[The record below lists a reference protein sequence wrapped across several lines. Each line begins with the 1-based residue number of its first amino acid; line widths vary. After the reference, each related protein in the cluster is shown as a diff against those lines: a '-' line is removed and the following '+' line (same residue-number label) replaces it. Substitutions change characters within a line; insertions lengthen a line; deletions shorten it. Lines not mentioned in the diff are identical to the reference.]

1 MIGGPAVRPQLLYE
15 KGGLFYCLRETFT
28 EIPSFHFG
36 AETIMQK
43 ILNFM
48 MVITHRVFGR
58 QSILKEKAMRCS
70 CNFSALVLSFLL
82 YFMLVGTGPVL
93 AESLK
98 GEVQEE
104 GSEPGKP
111 APGAPLEPLPLPVL
125 KAPPSKLEGQAG
137 KTDDTDST
145 LKGKTQN
152 DALTGKEDWSDDEL
166 KSQKAR
172 VAPDGGVLK
181 GSAKLEDGE
190 LAHED
195 PDIQDQQLQV
205 EWDRWRNRFL
215 RAVLSGATETMNN
228 PQEVRF
234 RWDPMKHA
242 MVPPFPMGMEC
253 GFSCVITN
261 NRRIQDLEVTAS
273 SGNRLFDQAVLDA
286 VKALEGTTI
295 LRFPERS
302 KRQFVSQAGGVKTS
316 DHTENQ
322 YFKFGDVERYRAP
335 AF

>member
-1 MIGGPAVRPQLLYE
+1 
-15 KGGLFYCLRETFT
+15 
-28 EIPSFHFG
+28 
-36 AETIMQK
+36 
-43 ILNFM
+43 

-58 QSILKEKAMRCS
+58 QLILRGKGPRRPLNLGLIAPV
-70 CNFSALVLSFLL
+70 FL
-82 YFMLVGTGPVL
+82 YFMLYPANPGL
-93 AESLK
+93 ADSETLK
-98 GEVQEE
+98 GGVQEE
-104 GSEPGKP
+104 DITPGRP
-111 APGAPLEPLPLPVL
+111 APGAPLMPMPMPVL
-125 KAPPSKLEGQAG
+125 QQPKLEGQAG
-137 KTDDTDST
+137 KGDDTDST

-152 DALTGKEDWSDDEL
+152 DALNGKEDWSDDDL
-166 KSQKAR
+166 KGQKGK
-172 VAPDGGVLK
+172 VAPDSGVLK
-181 GSAKLEDGE
+181 GSAKLEDGK
-190 LAHED
+190 LSTDD

-234 RWDPMKHA
+234 RWDPVKHA
-242 MVPPFPMGMEC
+242 MVPPFPLGMEC
-253 GFSCVITN
+253 GFTCVITN
-261 NRRIQDLEVTAS
+261 KRRIEDLQVTSS

-302 KRQFVSQAGGVKTS
+302 KREFVSQAGGVKTS

>member
-1 MIGGPAVRPQLLYE
+1 MRNLL
-15 KGGLFYCLRETFT
+15 
-28 EIPSFHFG
+28 
-36 AETIMQK
+36 
-43 ILNFM
+43 

-58 QSILKEKAMRCS
+58 QLILRGQGPLLPYNLGLIS
-70 CNFSALVLSFLL
+70 SVLL
-82 YFMLVGTGPVL
+82 YFILVSTTPAL
-93 AESLK
+93 AAGSEPLK

-104 GSEPGKP
+104 GAVPGNS
-111 APGAPLEPLPLPVL
+111 ASAPLVPLPMPVL
-125 KAPPSKLEGQAG
+125 KQPKLEGQAG
-137 KTDDTDST
+137 QSDDGDST
-145 LKGKTQN
+145 LKGKTQSDVLN
-152 DALTGKEDWSDDEL
+152 GKEDWSDDDL
-166 KSQKAR
+166 KGQKPK

-181 GSAKLEDGE
+181 GNAQIDDNKLTS
-190 LAHED
+190 ED
-195 PDIQDQQLQV
+195 PDIQDQELQV

-234 RWDPMKHA
+234 RWDPVKHA
-242 MVPPFPMGMEC
+242 MVPPFPLGMEC

-261 NRRIQDLEVTAS
+261 KRRIQDLEVTAS

-302 KRQFVSQAGGVKTS
+302 KREFVSQAGGVKTS

>member
-1 MIGGPAVRPQLLYE
+1 
-15 KGGLFYCLRETFT
+15 
-28 EIPSFHFG
+28 
-36 AETIMQK
+36 
-43 ILNFM
+43 

-58 QSILKEKAMRCS
+58 QSILRGKGPLLPYTLRLISS
-70 CNFSALVLSFLL
+70 CLL
-82 YFMLVGTGPVL
+82 YFILVPTATVL
-93 AESLK
+93 AADSAPLK

-104 GSEPGKP
+104 GAEPGKP
-111 APGAPLEPLPLPVL
+111 APGAPLIPLPMPVL
-125 KAPPSKLEGQAG
+125 NQPKLEGQAG
-137 KTDDTDST
+137 KSDDTDST
-145 LKGKTQN
+145 LKGNAQN
-152 DALTGKEDWSDDEL
+152 DALNGKEGWTDDDL
-166 KSQKAR
+166 KGQKAK
-172 VAPDGGVLK
+172 VAPEGGVLK
-181 GSAKLEDGE
+181 GNAKLEDGQ
-190 LAHED
+190 LASED
-195 PDIQDQQLQV
+195 PDIQDQELQV

-234 RWDPMKHA
+234 RWDPAKHA
-242 MVPPFPMGMEC
+242 MVPPFPLGMEC

-261 NRRIQDLEVTAS
+261 KRRIQDLEVTAS

-302 KRQFVSQAGGVKTS
+302 KREFVSQAGGVKTS

>member
-1 MIGGPAVRPQLLYE
+1 MRKE
-15 KGGLFYCLRETFT
+15 
-28 EIPSFHFG
+28 
-36 AETIMQK
+36 
-43 ILNFM
+43 LNFTT
-48 MVITHRVFGR
+48 VITYRLFDR
-58 QSILKEKAMRCS
+58 QSKHNEKALHCAR
-70 CNFSALVLSFLL
+70 NLAPLLLSFLF
-82 YFMLVGTGPVL
+82 YFILVAASPAL
-93 AESLK
+93 AEALK

-125 KAPPSKLEGQAG
+125 KAPSNLQGQAG
-137 KTDDTDST
+137 KSDDSDST
-145 LKGKTQN
+145 LKGKAQN
-152 DALTGKEDWSDDEL
+152 DALNGKEDWSDDDL
-166 KSQKAR
+166 KNQKAK

-195 PDIQDQQLQV
+195 PDIQDQELQV

-234 RWDPMKHA
+234 RWDPIRHA

-302 KRQFVSQAGGVKTS
+302 KRTFVSQAGGVKTS

-335 AF
+335 N